1 MFDFHLAQ
9 ANFAHMRGALDDP
22 VMQGF
27 VSQLDYINSVADKS
41 PGFVWRLQTETGDA
55 TAIRVFDDDL
65 ILFNMSVWESTES
78 LFDYVYHSDHGQAF
92 SDRRNWFL
100 PLERPTLILW
110 WISKGHVPSVEEA
123 VAKLEHFEKHGP
135 TSEAFSFKNQYS
147 SNGEKLERQSLE
159 IRCKNSIINPIP
171 E

>member
-1 MFDFHLAQ
+1 MADFHLAQ
-9 ANFAHMRGALDDP
+9 TNFTPMRSALDDP

-65 ILFNMSVWESTES
+65 ILFNMSVWEFTES

-92 SDRRNWFL
+92 RDRRNWFL
-100 PLERPTLILW
+100 PLERPTLVLW
-110 WISKGHVPSVEEA
+110 WISKGHVLSVEEA

-135 TSEAFSFKNQYS
+135 TSEVLSFKIQYS
-147 SNGEKLERQSLE
+147 SKDEKLERQI
-159 IRCKNSIINPIP
+159 IRN
-171 E
+171 